1 MKTKTLLMICL
12 LLGVGLF
19 KVSAQMPK
27 NNQLTGSVSYYYVW
41 DTYWQTAFCN
51 GVQVLQLSG
60 IVTGHM
66 VDHYKNGVGIWSQQ
80 NWSGEA
86 VSVDFT
92 DQNGNNIL
100 GTGEIFKVSAPNK
113 VDWIGSFVTWH
124 FNLIG
129 NKGSHYIGSF
139 SLNWVTDSNYTIDKM
154 ICLEKE
160 K

>member
-1 MKTKTLLMICL
+1 MLCL
-12 LLGVGLF
+12 ISGIGML
-19 KVSAQMPK
+19 KVSAQDEFPMPK
-27 NNQLTGSVSYYYVW
+27 NKQCTGTVSWEFVW
-41 DTYWQTAFCN
+41 DSYWQTAFCD

-60 IVTGHM
+60 VVTGHM
-66 VDHYKNGVGIWSQQ
+66 VDHFQNGNLLWSQQ

-92 DQNGNNIL
+92 DQNGNNVR

-113 VDWIGSFVTWH
+113 VDWVTSSTIWH

-139 SLNWVTDSNYTIDKM
+139 SWNWGTTGADYIIDKM
-154 ICLEKE
+154 ICLVKV